1 MSVERGQDQ
10 CADCGT
16 PVPNELPGKNVA
28 DRVPCPNCGSTKR
41 LMFVSAHATVKVSA
55 SADGRLIIG
64 WGEVERL
71 LTKVELA
78 AALLVAA
85 VNVEFI
91 LWEKLRRFAPAAGLT
106 SASDKVK
113 SIWGQIQ
120 AGHGEMVSLSSLISV
135 AECFTQNDKF
145 RLSPPSDPLAR
156 DIDTVRN
163 CIAHER
169 GYFASLTELKELDWP
184 EARIRQ
190 VLESA
195 KEFCHGNAP

>member
-1 MSVERGQDQ
+1 MAQDMDVCMGCGMVLPSQ
-10 CADCGT
+10 DPRPADMPRATCPRCGA
-16 PVPNELPGKNVA
+16 VGRQKSFA
-28 DRVPCPNCGSTKR
+28 CDI
-41 LMFVSAHATVKVSA
+41 AATA
-55 SADGRLIIG
+55 SLTANAQLIIG
-64 WGEVERL
+64 WQEVNRL
-71 LTKVELA
+71 FAKAEYA

-91 LWEKLRRFAPAAGLT
+91 LWEHLRRFTPASGLAA
-106 SASDKVK
+106 ASDKVK
-113 SIWGQIQ
+113 STWGQIR

-145 RLSPPSDPLAR
+145 RLSPPWDPLACN
-156 DIDTVRN
+156 IDTVRN

-169 GYFASLTELKELDWP
+169 GYFASLTQLKDPGWP
-184 EARIRQ
+184 ETRIRQ